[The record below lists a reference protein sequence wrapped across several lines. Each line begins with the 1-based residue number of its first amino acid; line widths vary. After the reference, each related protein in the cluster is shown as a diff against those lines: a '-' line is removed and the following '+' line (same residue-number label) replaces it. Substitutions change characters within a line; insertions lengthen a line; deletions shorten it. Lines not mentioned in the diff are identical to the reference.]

1 MRDKKA
7 RAAITAIADHFGD
20 PKLLDRVS
28 RGDGL
33 FSDPIVNTRFRDL
46 TMELVCALLHHLGL
60 EYFRIPGVA
69 PQISIR
75 KKRHQ
80 KQSKLCPKGYV
91 IHGPGIR
98 NLKAHPGYK
107 SYL

>member
-28 RGDGL
+28 RDSL
-33 FSDPIVNTRFRDL
+33 FSGPMVSTRFRDP
-46 TMELVCALLHHLGL
+46 TMDLVCALLDHLGL
-60 EYFRIPGVA
+60 EYFHIPGVA
-69 PQISIR
+69 PQVGIR
-75 KKRHQ
+75 KKRRQ
-80 KQSKLCPKGYV
+80 KQSKLCPRGYV

-98 NLKAHPGYK
+98 NLKSHPGYK